1 MLVSKEIRNKILDS
15 LERLCETS
23 SLSKKTLGQT
33 MRSYHVSAPF
43 MVLMFLFYCPQ
54 WIVTIHAFNLMCVF
68 ILFFVFNGCL
78 LTMLEHRL
86 CGDNFTISDPF
97 IEYAGLELNSR
108 NRMIV
113 SYFIAIGYFI
123 FFFIVYY
130 YRFYFNKAIKA
141 IPTIVTELIPTTI
154 L

>member
-1 MLVSKEIRNKILDS
+1 MLVSKEKRNQILDY

-23 SLSKKTLGQT
+23 NLSKKTLGQT
-33 MRSYHVSAPF
+33 MRSYHVSCPF

-54 WIVTIHAFNLMCVF
+54 WIVTVHAFNLMCVF
-68 ILFFVFNGCL
+68 FLFFVFNGCL

-86 CGDNFTISDPF
+86 CGDNYTISDPF
-97 IEYAGLELNSR
+97 IEYTGLELNSK

-130 YRFYFNKAIKA
+130 YRFYFKKAVKA